1 MEEGAVT
8 LAGEEEEDEEGVV
21 KGERPELGLVGGAE
35 LGGAAMGGAGEREW
49 LPSGKGGWG
58 CWEEGAA
65 GVKADD
71 AEGIEATFG
80 AVREEVTTPTPL
92 PPPKGRA
99 VLL

>member
-21 KGERPELGLVGGAE
+21 KGERPEPGLGGGAE
-35 LGGAAMGGAGEREW
+35 LGGAGERER
-49 LPSGKGGWG
+49 LASGKGGWG